1 MARLSAKDRQR
12 VHDMFGGRCAYCG
25 AYLSERWHV
34 DHVKPILREVF
45 TPEDDENVGEDSID
59 NMMPACPPCNIS
71 KGRMKLEDWRLWI
84 AGHINSLNSYS
95 SIYRISKAFGL
106 LQETKEPVLFFFE
119 KHEPAPAQKEPT

>member
-1 MARLSAKDRQR
+1 MGKLSAKDRQR

-25 AYLSERWHV
+25 VYLSQRWHV

-45 TPEDDENVGEDSID
+45 SQEDGEPSGEDSID
-59 NMMPACPPCNIS
+59 NMMPSCPPCNIS
-71 KGRMKLEDWRLWI
+71 KGRMKIEDWRRWI

-106 LQETKEPVLFFFE
+106 LQETGNPVLFFFE
-119 KHEPAPAQKEPT
+119 KHTPATPRKEGK